1 MSLYFSNKNML
12 CNVYLNISLLHK
24 TQNVEFLL
32 SLLWFHTFPLD
43 LKFLKNT
50 VNSIVD
56 AISLVSTYIEIKNH
70 IVVLWC
76 LSNSMYLLIII
87 QWGELMFKMAAG
99 RHCIFRIETYFSIRE
114 V

>member
-1 MSLYFSNKNML
+1 M
-12 CNVYLNISLLHK
+12 YLNSSLLHRLRML
-24 TQNVEFLL
+24 NFLL

-43 LKFLKNT
+43 LTFFKKT
-50 VNSIVD
+50 VSSIID

-99 RHCIFRIETYFSIRE
+99 RHCILRIETYFSIKE